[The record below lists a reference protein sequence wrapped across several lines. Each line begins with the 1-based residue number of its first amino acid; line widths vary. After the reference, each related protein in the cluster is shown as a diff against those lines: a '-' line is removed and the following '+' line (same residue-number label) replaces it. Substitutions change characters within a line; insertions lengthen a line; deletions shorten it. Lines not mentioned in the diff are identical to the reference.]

1 MKIVGVVLALFLIVG
16 VVCGI
21 GFGLVSGYEFLSVQ
35 WGSLSNDWKAI
46 LIVVGALLIA
56 CTLYLSWSIQSA
68 MKRYALKGAG
78 KVQVYNAF
86 IDWYAVLKQNE
97 NSVVDTAAFREIRNR
112 MALWGGKQVSRQ
124 AHLLFELLNSEKPD
138 AEAVMKKA
146 DGLYLVIRR
155 ELGNGGQ
162 KPERGII

>member
-1 MKIVGVVLALFLIVG
+1 MKNLGVLVVIFVLLLIV
-16 VVCGI
+16 VGI
-21 GFGLVSGYEFLSVQ
+21 GFGTYSGVEFLSVK
-35 WGSLSNDWKAI
+35 WGILSNDWKAI

-56 CTLYLSWSIQSA
+56 CSLYVSWSIQSA

-78 KVQVYNAF
+78 KVQVYNVF
-86 IDWYAVLKQNE
+86 IDWYAALKQGEVSSAN
-97 NSVVDTAAFREIRNR
+97 AAVFREIRNR

-124 AHLLFELLNSEKPD
+124 AHLLFEVLNSEETD

-146 DGLYLVIRR
+146 DDLYLVIRR

-162 KPERGII
+162 KPDRDII